1 MLGNTKDIK
10 QAVRATE
17 QRVETTEKLA
27 AAMRT
32 DTAAIRKQLADP
44 EQFDADRCPDVRC
57 AVAMGASR
65 KALQRFLDDGV
76 RLPPEILGAALAA
89 WWSRATGTGSTS
101 STSIFPSGSLRHIDD
116 PSLQVMW
123 GGSSPLA
130 KVVGV
135 PGVPVEVGGSGC
147 MIGRIRVLEL
157 AVLAGDHEL
166 RAWLLQHGRTRSWR
180 TPGAQARDRHASPSR
195 PRAWAKE
202 LRRARAA
209 AP

>member
-76 RLPPEILGAALAA
+76 RLPPEILGAALARLVE
-89 WWSRATGTGSTS
+89 SRNRNR
-101 STSIFPSGSLRHIDD
+101 IDVVDLYLSLGIAAPHRR
-116 PSLQVMW
+116 
-123 GGSSPLA
+123 PLA
-130 KVVGV
+130 
-135 PGVPVEVGGSGC
+135 
-147 MIGRIRVLEL
+147 
-157 AVLAGDHEL
+157 AGDVGREL
-166 RAWLLQHGRTRSWR
+166 SPGKGRRRPGRASWK
-180 TPGAQARDRHASPSR
+180 S
-195 PRAWAKE
+195 
-202 LRRARAA
+202 A
-209 AP
+209 APAA